1 MKKIITSLM
10 ALSLIFSASAQTSSG
25 NILLDG
31 SANFMF
37 SSTTDDDTKM
47 KTTDIGLGLM
57 GGYFVIDGLALGLG
71 VSVDNSSMKPD
82 GGDAVKSSSTMLT
95 PFARYY
101 VGDIGV
107 WGQVSYGFGSMK
119 YDGDDLGNNSSLGLA
134 VGYAIF
140 LNDNV
145 SLNPNLGYNMGSFT
159 PEGADD
165 AMKSSGLAG
174 GLTIAIHL

>member
-10 ALSLIFSASAQTSSG
+10 ALSLMFSASAQTSSG

-37 SSTTDDDTKM
+37 SSTTDDDTKT

-71 VSVDNSSMKPD
+71 VSVDNSSVKPD
-82 GGDAVKSSSTMLT
+82 GGDAVKSSSTMIA

-119 YDGDDLGNNSSLGLA
+119 FDGNDLGKNSNLGLA

-145 SLNPNLGYNMGSFT
+145 SLNPNLGYNMNSFT
-159 PEGADD
+159 PDGGD

-174 GLTIAIHL
+174 GLTIAVHL